1 MSRMSQLETGLRHRL
16 RRGVRQMAT
25 QHRQL
30 RALHQALAEA
40 IASERAAAARD
51 CVERLR
57 SAVEAHF
64 SLEEGVFFPA
74 VHGLHPESAPELNA
88 LTREHD
94 DFLAALSQ
102 LDELLARGAAPAAL
116 DAFAAKYRAFSE
128 TIAEHERREEQLV
141 ASLTQALDA
150 IG

>member
-16 RRGVRQMAT
+16 RRAVRRMVT
-25 QHRQL
+25 QHQQL
-30 RALHQALAEA
+30 RTLHQALAEA
-40 IASERAAAARD
+40 IASGRTAAVRE

-74 VHGLHPESAPELNA
+74 VRGLHPESAPELNA
-88 LTREHD
+88 LEREHG
-94 DFLAALSQ
+94 DFLAALAQ
-102 LDELLARGAAPAAL
+102 LDARLADGAAPAAL
-116 DAFAAKYRAFSE
+116 DAFAAEHRAFSE

-141 ASLTQALDA
+141 ASLTQVLDA